1 MTESSGPQT
10 ANHGRLSL
18 SAKKPQT
25 GCPKR
30 FVMPKS
36 AFKSPAW
43 LIVSEIDCASI
54 GMIVGSAVVKLCAQY
69 GEEAAPYV
77 AEYVR
82 EMKAAVREGG
92 R

>member
-1 MTESSGPQT
+1 M
-10 ANHGRLSL
+10 A
-18 SAKKPQT
+18 SAAD
-25 GCPKR
+25 G
-30 FVMPKS
+30 V
-36 AFKSPAW
+36 
-43 LIVSEIDCASI
+43 
-54 GMIVGSAVVKLCAQY
+54 IVGSAVVKLCAQY